1 MAAFQIA
8 LQHNNYAA
16 SLIEQGKLDDAI
28 ASLTPCIRTLRE
40 YRNIQQ
46 GEEATTTTTPV
57 ISSCFDL
64 AKTLDQFMAIRPDQH
79 QQQQD
84 DMMDTDGSCTSNNSI
99 NMNKSCYQSGG
110 FTYDRAVYVPE
121 VLSVTSNPKSFALA
135 TVVVMFN
142 LALAHHLKA
151 ATSLSAHGPYGI
163 HQHQSF
169 LKAARLYELCYNL
182 IVKQDLMDSSSIQF
196 SLAIVNNLGM
206 IYHALNETAKAKK
219 YFEQSLSIIM
229 FMVDNGMGDS
239 IDQLD
244 GYFRNT
250 TTFGGIG
257 TKRSVTAAAA

>member
-1 MAAFQIA
+1 MA
-8 LQHNNYAA
+8 
-16 SLIEQGKLDDAI
+16 
-28 ASLTPCIRTLRE
+28 
-40 YRNIQQ
+40 
-46 GEEATTTTTPV
+46 
-57 ISSCFDL
+57 SS
-64 AKTLDQFMAIRPDQH
+64 
-79 QQQQD
+79 
-84 DMMDTDGSCTSNNSI
+84 S
-99 NMNKSCYQSGG
+99 
-110 FTYDRAVYVPE
+110 
-121 VLSVTSNPKSFALA
+121 KSFAIA

-151 ATSLSAHGPYGI
+151 ATALASSQGPSDVY
-163 HQHQSF
+163 QQQSF